1 MTVNTNINF
10 PQGPFLD
17 AQSGRPALQWLLWL
31 QNPSVVGITTS
42 TPLGVISGGTD
53 NNITPEDGELLIGK
67 GGKGYAV
74 NFLTAGSGI
83 SIANGPGTITI
94 SAGNAGIPAGT
105 YGSAT
110 TVPQLTFNTAGALT
124 NVNNV
129 TISVSAS
136 TITGGILPSA
146 VVVGS
151 YTGITGVGTLTAGV
165 WNATP
170 IAVLYGGTGATTASG
185 ARTNLSAASSGANS
199 DITSLTGLTTALDI
213 PYGGTNATTASGA
226 RTNLGLGSGLS
237 VTITTAKLTG
247 GGANGSMTF
256 TNGILTAQTAAT

>member
-1 MTVNTNINF
+1 LTVNTNINF

-17 AQSGRPALQWLLWL
+17 PQSGRPALQWLLWL
-31 QNPSVVGITTS
+31 QNPSVVGITTA
-42 TPLGVISGGTD
+42 TPLGSISGGTD
-53 NNITPEDGELLIGK
+53 NDITPEDGELLIGK

-94 SAGNAGIPAGT
+94 SASNTGITAGT
-105 YGSAT
+105 YGSAS
-110 TVPQLTFNTAGALT
+110 TVPQLTFNSAGALV

-129 TISVSAS
+129 NISVNAS
-136 TITGGILPSA
+136 TITS
-146 VVVGS
+146 
-151 YTGITGVGTLTAGV
+151 GTLA
-165 WNATP
+165 
-170 IAVLYGGTGATTASG
+170 ILYGGTGATTAAG
-185 ARTNLSAASSGANS
+185 ARTNLSAASSGTNS

-237 VTITTAKLTG
+237 TTITTAKLTLAG
-247 GGANGSMTF
+247 TNGSMTF

>member
-31 QNPSVVGITTS
+31 QNPSVVGITTA
-42 TPLGVISGGTD
+42 TPLGTISGGTD
-53 NNITPEDGELLIGK
+53 NDITPEDGELLIGK

-110 TVPQLTFNTAGALT
+110 TVPQLTFNTSGALT

-129 TISVSAS
+129 TIAISAS
-136 TITGGILPSA
+136 TITSGILA
-146 VVVGS
+146 
-151 YTGITGVGTLTAGV
+151 I
-165 WNATP
+165 
-170 IAVLYGGTGATTASG
+170 LYGGTGATTASG

>member
-10 PQGPFLD
+10 PQGHFLD
-17 AQSGRPALQWLLWL
+17 PQSGRPALQWLLWL
-31 QNPSVVGITTS
+31 QNPSVVGITTA
-42 TPLGVISGGTD
+42 TPLGTISGGTD
-53 NNITPEDGELLIGK
+53 NDITPEDGELLIGK

-94 SAGNAGIPAGT
+94 SAGNTGISAGT
-105 YGSAT
+105 YGSAS
-110 TVPQLTFNTAGALT
+110 TVPQLTFNSAGALV

-129 TISVSAS
+129 NISVNAS
-136 TITGGILPSA
+136 TITS
-146 VVVGS
+146 
-151 YTGITGVGTLTAGV
+151 GTLA
-165 WNATP
+165 
-170 IAVLYGGTGATTASG
+170 ILYGGTGATTAAG

-237 VTITTAKLTG
+237 TTITTAKLTLAG
-247 GGANGSMTF
+247 TNGSMTF

>member
-31 QNPSVVGITTS
+31 QNPSVVGITTA
-42 TPLGVISGGTD
+42 TPLGTISGGTD
-53 NNITPEDGELLIGK
+53 NDITPEDGELLIGK

-124 NVNNV
+124 NVNNI
-129 TISVSAS
+129 TIAVSAS
-136 TITGGILPSA
+136 TITSGILA
-146 VVVGS
+146 
-151 YTGITGVGTLTAGV
+151 I
-165 WNATP
+165 
-170 IAVLYGGTGATTASG
+170 LYGGTGATTASG

>member
-31 QNPSVVGITTS
+31 QNPSVVGITTA
-42 TPLGVISGGTD
+42 TPLGTISGGTD
-53 NNITPEDGELLIGK
+53 NDITPEDGELLIGK
-67 GGKGYAV
+67 GGKGYEV

-129 TISVSAS
+129 TIAVSAS
-136 TITGGILPSA
+136 TITSGILA
-146 VVVGS
+146 
-151 YTGITGVGTLTAGV
+151 I
-165 WNATP
+165 
-170 IAVLYGGTGATTASG
+170 LYGGTGATTASG

>member
-31 QNPSVVGITTS
+31 QNPSVVGITTA
-42 TPLGVISGGTD
+42 TPLGTISGGTD
-53 NNITPEDGELLIGK
+53 NDITPEDGDLFIGK

-129 TISVSAS
+129 TIAISAS
-136 TITGGILPSA
+136 TITSGILA
-146 VVVGS
+146 
-151 YTGITGVGTLTAGV
+151 I
-165 WNATP
+165 
-170 IAVLYGGTGATTASG
+170 LYGGTGATTASG

>member
-31 QNPSVVGITTS
+31 QNPSVVGITTA
-42 TPLGVISGGTD
+42 TPLGTISGGTD
-53 NNITPEDGELLIGK
+53 NDITPEDGELLIGK
-67 GGKGYAV
+67 GGKGYEV

-129 TISVSAS
+129 TIAISAS
-136 TITGGILPSA
+136 TITSGILA
-146 VVVGS
+146 
-151 YTGITGVGTLTAGV
+151 I
-165 WNATP
+165 
-170 IAVLYGGTGATTASG
+170 LYGGTGATTASG